1 MNGNVIDFSK
11 ADIYE
16 LKNTEMSKELFERV
30 LFAQNEFSLEKF
42 ALRHK
47 QMRALDAIEDMIL
60 RKEEKL
66 RAQEEIVRDR
76 Q

>member
-16 LKNTEMSKELFERV
+16 LKNAEMSKEVFERV

-47 QMRALDAIEDMIL
+47 
-60 RKEEKL
+60 
-66 RAQEEIVRDR
+66 
-76 Q
+76 